1 MWHCTNGIFELKPNV
16 VGLSMN
22 SKMGTRDVK
31 SRLLVPRR
39 YSSEMFTSGRLICLF
54 NHRVYGYRRGRY
66 MLPFNLNN
74 CILIA
79 DELIVRV
86 DTSYRLLWLK
96 KKKMFRNARW
106 ILLPSTG
113 YRDIVECRKLIL
125 KYKLPISITYGK
137 VSQIIQLH
145 SHISNLINHYYTHL
159 CAHGAAHSYIWY
171 TNERKRKRVS
181 ERKRE
186 TKLKRKTESLSR
198 VSFNSLAI

>member
-1 MWHCTNGIFELKPNV
+1 MLCSSNNTHTHTRRQSKHEKDISYIVVVVINNTRHVFTLLWRCNHFHVVISFVTCERYFYFAWHGLPWMLHIVSMHSRDIVSMRVFCVMKWRCMWHCTNGIFELKPNV

-22 SKMGTRDVK
+22 SKMGTRDFK

-86 DTSYRLLWLK
+86 DTSYRLL
-96 KKKMFRNARW
+96 
-106 ILLPSTG
+106 
-113 YRDIVECRKLIL
+113 
-125 KYKLPISITYGK
+125 
-137 VSQIIQLH
+137 
-145 SHISNLINHYYTHL
+145 
-159 CAHGAAHSYIWY
+159 
-171 TNERKRKRVS
+171 
-181 ERKRE
+181 
-186 TKLKRKTESLSR
+186 
-198 VSFNSLAI
+198 